1 MGFLKFV
8 YIIRVYVYYI
18 IFYISN
24 LFRMSTGY
32 SIQGSHAADFLSAN
46 VSETL
51 TIGNTGL
58 ATTIRIY
65 DCNAPLNGYLLTSS
79 NGVFTINDASDS
91 LPTRVGIGS
100 TNPLPNA
107 TLQVAGTLLTSNI
120 GTYATNTNNT
130 LFFNNTNLANISNIS
145 VSGQTNTIG
154 TGQTTL
160 VLGNNTGAQSLILS
174 DINTAQ
180 WKITTAGNNLNFYN
194 DNPTGGVFTTSR
206 FHINQNGNV
215 GTNNNTFDDGS
226 GNATVAGT
234 LGVTG
239 TSTFTGAVAANG
251 GLTTT
256 TLTASGNSTI
266 TGTLNAQNLIC
277 GSNSSALTVAT
288 NKLSVNMNSK
298 TYSVFTCSTT
308 TNIQTVTVTNDIMG
322 GQAVVYITAGAA
334 ISIYGNNNP
343 LGGTGVKSSYTTV
356 SLANGAKAILLIA
369 SDGNTKYV
377 SCAAYV

>member
-1 MGFLKFV
+1 
-8 YIIRVYVYYI
+8 
-18 IFYISN
+18 
-24 LFRMSTGY
+24 MSTGY

-288 NKLSVNMNSK
+288 NTLSVNMNSK